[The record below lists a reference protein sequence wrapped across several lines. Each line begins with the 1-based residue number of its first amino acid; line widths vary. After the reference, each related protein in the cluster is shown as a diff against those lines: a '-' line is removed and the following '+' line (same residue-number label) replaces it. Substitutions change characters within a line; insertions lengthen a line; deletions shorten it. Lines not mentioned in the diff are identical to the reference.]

1 MRTRT
6 GKKPTGGNMRIDVG
20 TVRTPWATFA
30 VAATPLGIAAIFPV
44 TGELTA
50 ARASRDPALR
60 RRVRAG
66 KRRVREGAE
75 LIVHPAARSYPA
87 SLARAVSALRAYAS
101 GRSARRLA
109 LDLDGTPFQM
119 KVWNR
124 LCAIPSGKTVS
135 YGALAAAI
143 GRPRAARAVGAAVGA
158 NPVPLLVPC
167 HRVIGENGSLTGF
180 GLGLPM
186 KRALLAHEGYTTK

>member
-66 KRRVREGAE
+66 AE
-75 LIVHPAARSYPA
+75 LVVHRTPRTYPA
-87 SLARAVSALRAYAS
+87 SLMRSVSALRAYAS
-101 GRSARRLA
+101 RGSAARRLE
-109 LDLDGTPFQM
+109 LDLGGTPFQQS
-119 KVWNR
+119 VWNR